1 MSTAKSE
8 LKVGDRVS
16 HPNLGEGD
24 VLDLYPHGEE
34 VFAVISF
41 EKWGQK
47 KIAVGYAKLSVV
59 ELPREEEGPGGSGE
73 GRGKKGKR
81 AARAEAKPRAKPRA
95 EAKPRAK
102 AKPKAR
108 PKAKAKAGTKKTAKA
123 KAAKKT
129 KKKVKKKS

>member
-81 AARAEAKPRAKPRA
+81 AARAEAKPRAK
-95 EAKPRAK
+95 

>member
-34 VFAVISF
+34 LFAVISF

-59 ELPREEEGPGGSGE
+59 ELPREEEGPEGSGE

-81 AARAEAKPRAKPRA
+81 AARA
-95 EAKPRAK
+95 K
-102 AKPKAR
+102 AKPKAGAKPKAKPKAE
-108 PKAKAKAGTKKTAKA
+108 PKAKARPKAGTKKTAKA